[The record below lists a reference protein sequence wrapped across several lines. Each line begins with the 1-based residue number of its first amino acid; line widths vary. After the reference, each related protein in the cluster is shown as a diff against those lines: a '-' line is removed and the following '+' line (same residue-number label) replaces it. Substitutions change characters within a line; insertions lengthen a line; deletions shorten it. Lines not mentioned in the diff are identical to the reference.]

1 MNDHADL
8 ELIAAFREG
17 LLDQAAGEWVG
28 RHLSGCT
35 SCAQHQSA
43 LDEVTV
49 RLAEAPELPLPPV
62 LARRLDAVLA
72 AEVAAAEVAAAGAA
86 AAEDAATE
94 TAATGPAAAE
104 TSAGERDARQA
115 RQVHRAPPERAG
127 SRSARREPARRERA
141 GREPARRERAGR
153 EPARRERAGHEP
165 ARRERAGRSVMA
177 IALRPLAAAASICLL
192 AGGGYLLAHTFTQH
206 SPVASTSARSAG
218 KQQGRSG
225 AALSPRMPMHGQSV
239 PAAKAVVV
247 VRSGTTYQRVNLGA
261 QAAAVARRYAAKI
274 PSPAKVGNI
283 PVQPF
288 RISPSLSGC
297 LLRVTGGIQPLV
309 VDMAAYQ
316 GHQAMVIIAPGS
328 SRARGHVW
336 VVDRVCSASSGDVIA
351 TSGL

>member
-17 LLDQAAGEWVG
+17 LLDRAASEWVG
-28 RHLSGCT
+28 RHLSGCA
-35 SCAQHQSA
+35 SCAQRGSA

-49 RLAEAPELPLPPV
+49 RLAEAPELPMPPV

-72 AEVAAAEVAAAGAA
+72 AEVAAAEAATAARA
-86 AAEDAATE
+86 AAESAAKE
-94 TAATGPAAAE
+94 AAAAE
-104 TSAGERDARQA
+104 TSVGFASGTHYRPGRSTV
-115 RQVHRAPPERAG
+115 RHLSGPGLGRLVVTRPGVTGPGVTGPGKRAG
-127 SRSARREPARRERA
+127 RGPARRERA
-141 GREPARRERAGR
+141 GRG
-153 EPARRERAGHEP
+153 
-165 ARRERAGRSVMA
+165 VMA
-177 IALRPLAAAASICLL
+177 IAMRPLAAAASICLL
-192 AGGGYLLAHTFTQH
+192 AGGGYLLVHTFTQH
-206 SPVASTSARSAG
+206 SPVAPTSARSAG

-239 PAAKAVVV
+239 PAAKAVIV
-247 VRSGTTYQRVNLGA
+247 VRSGTNYQRVKLGA
-261 QAAAVARRYAAKI
+261 QAAAVAKRYAGKI
-274 PSPAKVGNI
+274 PSPDKVGNI
-283 PVQPF
+283 PMQPF

-336 VVDRVCSASSGDVIA
+336 VVDPVCSASSGDVIA

>member
-17 LLDQAAGEWVG
+17 LLDQAAGEWVA
-28 RHLSGCT
+28 RHLSGCA
-35 SCAQHQSA
+35 SCAHRRSA

-49 RLAEAPELPLPPV
+49 RLAEAPALPLPPV

-72 AEVAAAEVAAAGAA
+72 AEVAAAGAA
-86 AAEDAATE
+86 ATENTAEDAATG
-94 TAATGPAAAE
+94 TAAAE
-104 TSAGERDARQA
+104 TSAGSRERRARQA

-127 SRSARREPARRERA
+127 SRPAGRERA
-141 GREPARRERAGR
+141 GRG
-153 EPARRERAGHEP
+153 
-165 ARRERAGRSVMA
+165 VMA
-177 IALRPLAAAASICLL
+177 IGLRPLAAAASICVL
-192 AGGGYLLAHTFTQH
+192 AGGGYLLAHTLTQH
-206 SPVASTSARSAG
+206 SPVASTSARTAG

-239 PAAKAVVV
+239 PAAKAVIV

-261 QAAAVARRYAAKI
+261 QAAAVAKRYAAKI
-274 PSPAKVGNI
+274 PSPDKAGSI
-283 PVQPF
+283 PVQRS
-288 RISPSLSGC
+288 RISPSLPGC

-316 GHQAMVIIAPGS
+316 GHHAMVIIAPGS

-336 VVDRVCSASSGDVIA
+336 VVDPVCSASSGDVIA

>member
-17 LLDQAAGEWVG
+17 LLDRAASEWVG
-28 RHLSGCT
+28 RHLSGCA
-35 SCAQHQSA
+35 SCAQHRSA
-43 LDEVTV
+43 LDEVTL

-72 AEVAAAEVAAAGAA
+72 AEVAAAGAA
-86 AAEDAATE
+86 AAENAAEDSATG
-94 TAATGPAAAE
+94 TAAVE
-104 TSAGERDARQA
+104 TSAASRERHPLQA
-115 RQVHRAPPERAG
+115 RQVHLAPPERAG
-127 SRSARREPARRERA
+127 SGSARRDRAARDRAGRGPARRERA
-141 GREPARRERAGR
+141 GRG
-153 EPARRERAGHEP
+153 
-165 ARRERAGRSVMA
+165 VMA
-177 IALRPLAAAASICLL
+177 IAMRPLAAAASICLL

-206 SPVASTSARSAG
+206 SPVAPTSARSGG

-225 AALSPRMPMHGQSV
+225 AALSPRMPMHGQWV
-239 PAAKAVVV
+239 PAAEAVIV
-247 VRSGTTYQRVNLGA
+247 VRSGTTYQRVKLGA
-261 QAAAVARRYAAKI
+261 QAAAVAKRYAAKI
-274 PSPAKVGNI
+274 PSPAKAGNI

-336 VVDRVCSASSGDVIA
+336 VVDPVCSASSSDVIA